1 MSSNFFLFFI
11 VSLVFLSIGSCSSV
25 TQSPSNQSS
34 APSPPVLID
43 HDSLEYLTTLPNG
56 RVVSMRMF
64 ASNPK
69 DMQLERPPQPVSIR
83 YSDDHG
89 LSWSKNDTAFSYD
102 AGKGVV
108 YGGFVFADKAG
119 NLHCFGVRYFRLAD
133 KEQPGHAIL
142 LHNRSSDAG
151 KTWTES
157 KQVDFG
163 HSYTGS
169 FNTVTEL
176 DNGRIILALSY
187 TTAYLEERGERDF
200 QIVTVHSDDAG
211 DTWQIGSDDITV
223 PPGEF
228 IGHPGALEPVM
239 IQLEDARV
247 WMIIR
252 TQQGRF
258 FQSFS
263 SDRGVTWSKT
273 TPTDFEAPNAPGG
286 IIRLDDGRLIFCWN
300 DLSKYA
306 KLTGNQRQ
314 YLHVAISADDGK
326 TWSSS
331 KQIASIR
338 DGDKPDTNVA
348 YPYLTTTAD
357 KKVLVSYHRVGNRE
371 GVTWWHPIVEVV
383 KIDPDWIADQRGTE

>member
-1 MSSNFFLFFI
+1 MNNFRFYILMTW
-11 VSLVFLSIGSCSSV
+11 SLLQILSCSSPLPPA
-25 TQSPSNQSS
+25 SE
-34 APSPPVLID
+34 APDVPDSPVLIK
-43 HDSLEYLTTLPNG
+43 HDSLEYLTTLSSG

-64 ASNPK
+64 ATNPK
-69 DMQLERPPQPVSIR
+69 DMAMDRSPQPVTIR

-89 LSWSKNDTAFSYD
+89 LTWSSQDTAFSYSQ
-102 AGKGVV
+102 GKGVV
-108 YGGFVFADKAG
+108 YGGFVFADKSAM
-119 NLHCFGVRYFRLAD
+119 LHCFGVRYFRLAD
-133 KEQPGHAIL
+133 KTQPGHAIL
-142 LHNRSSDAG
+142 LHNRSDDGG
-151 KTWTES
+151 KTWTEP

-187 TTAYLEERGERDF
+187 TTEYLEERAERDF
-200 QIVTVHSDDAG
+200 QIVTVHTDDSG
-211 DTWQIGSDDITV
+211 ETWQIGSDDITV

-239 IQLEDARV
+239 IQLKDQRV

-263 SDRGVTWSKT
+263 SDYGETWSNSS
-273 TPTDFEAPNAPGG
+273 PTDFKAPNAPGG
-286 IIRLDDGRLIFCWN
+286 IIRLHDGRLVFCWN
-300 DLSKYA
+300 DLSKYPE
-306 KLTGNQRQ
+306 LTGNQRQ
-314 YLHVAISADDGK
+314 YLHVAISSDDGK

-331 KQIASIR
+331 KEIASRR

-348 YPYLTTTAD
+348 YPYMTVTD
-357 KKVLVSYHRVGNRE
+357 DNHVLVSYHRVGNRD
-371 GVTWWHPIVEVV
+371 GVTWWNPIVEVV
-383 KIDPDWIADQRGTE
+383 RIDPDWITFEQKAQ

>member
-1 MSSNFFLFFI
+1 MA
-11 VSLVFLSIGSCSSV
+11 V
-25 TQSPSNQSS
+25 TQNLPDD
-34 APSPPVLID
+34 PVLIN
-43 HDSLEYLTTLPNG
+43 HDSLEYLTTLPGG
-56 RVVSMRMF
+56 RVVSMRMY
-64 ASNPK
+64 AINPK
-69 DMQLERPPQPVSIR
+69 DMTMERPPQPVTMR
-83 YSDDHG
+83 HSDDHG
-89 LSWSKNDTAFSYD
+89 LTWSELDTAFSYP

-108 YGGFVFADKAG
+108 YGGFVFADKSG

-133 KEQPGHAIL
+133 KDQPGHAIL
-142 LHNRSSDAG
+142 LHNRSADGG

-187 TTAYLEERGERDF
+187 TTKYLQDRAERDF
-200 QIVTVHSDDAG
+200 QIVTVHSDDSG
-211 DTWQIGSDDITV
+211 DSWQIGSDDITV

-239 IQLEDARV
+239 IQLKDQRV

-263 SDRGVTWSKT
+263 SDHG
-273 TPTDFEAPNAPGG
+273 E
-286 IIRLDDGRLIFCWN
+286 
-300 DLSKYA
+300 
-306 KLTGNQRQ
+306 
-314 YLHVAISADDGK
+314 

-331 KQIASIR
+331 SPTEFQSTQCTRGHYSSGRWKIGVLLERSVQIPR
-338 DGDKPDTNVA
+338 T
-348 YPYLTTTAD
+348 
-357 KKVLVSYHRVGNRE
+357 
-371 GVTWWHPIVEVV
+371 
-383 KIDPDWIADQRGTE
+383 